1 MMFIISCDFLS
12 AVWLFEF
19 LQNWTELN
27 CARFQEFFL
36 FFWKYFQSQRTLK
49 LLQFVLWK
57 RNRNQ
62 KEPTVFMKG
71 TSGLFMQLFRNCDY
85 IPFGGRAGGCP
96 ISNNCSRVVLP
107 IGVNYDDQFFFLWR
121 ELHEWKISYFLS
133 VVEPVLAG
141 YHIFK
146 ARLRIPIRHIYIY
159 IRLRERYA

>member
-36 FFWKYFQSQRTLK
+36 FFRNIFRVREPLIAPVCS
-49 LLQFVLWK
+49 VK

-71 TSGLFMQLFRNCDY
+71 NQWFS
-85 IPFGGRAGGCP
+85 
-96 ISNNCSRVVLP
+96 
-107 IGVNYDDQFFFLWR
+107 
-121 ELHEWKISYFLS
+121 
-133 VVEPVLAG
+133 
-141 YHIFK
+141 
-146 ARLRIPIRHIYIY
+146 
-159 IRLRERYA
+159 